1 MRLISLKFP
10 KFDEILEE
18 TLNSF
23 PVSGRALYVEVG
35 EGLGQTVALGRPVLL
50 DEARYLTGA
59 DRGTFQD

>member
-1 MRLISLKFP
+1 MKFP
-10 KFDEILEE
+10 QFEEILED

-23 PVSGRALYVEVG
+23 PVSGRALYVELG
-35 EGLGQTVALGRPVLL
+35 EGLGEAVGLTGPALL